1 MEKLNLPPYG
11 QSVSSFDPAEYD
23 RRKVESYNSTQGN
36 LTGYD
41 CQKCKNKGSYAT
53 VKEGGGLSFVE
64 CSCMKIRRCVQK
76 MEASGLR
83 EVIRDYTFE
92 AYQDTESWQTTIKQG
107 AVGYAQQPEG
117 WLLLCGQ
124 SGSGKTHLCTA
135 VCRHLLLA
143 GQEVCYMPWR
153 QDIRNLKG
161 TAKEPGLQAEALEKY
176 QNAPF
181 LYIDDLF
188 KVSRSADGSTMPPV
202 SDINL
207 AFDILNYRYVKRLP
221 TMISTERTPAELVDI
236 DEAIGGRIVEMAETH
251 TYCIANKPG
260 RNYRLRGVVMV

>member
-143 GQEVCYMPWR
+143 GQEVCYMLDAHFTR
-153 QDIRNLKG
+153 ATMVSTGLYVKESQQTAIFHNIFVQRAVLKG
-161 TAKEPGLQAEALEKY
+161 RWKCFVVSTTQSANFTVSLWKNTVPKNSPVAWNSSIDAGSYLPLQRQYCRPLKMNRE
-176 QNAPF
+176 
-181 LYIDDLF
+181 
-188 KVSRSADGSTMPPV
+188 RSV
-202 SDINL
+202 
-207 AFDILNYRYVKRLP
+207 RR
-221 TMISTERTPAELVDI
+221 
-236 DEAIGGRIVEMAETH
+236 
-251 TYCIANKPG
+251 
-260 RNYRLRGVVMV
+260 

>member
-107 AVGYAQQPEG
+107 GCGLCPTAGGMASALRAERQWKNPPLYRCVPPPPFG
-117 WLLLCGQ
+117 WPRSLLHAMAAGHSESERNCQRAGT
-124 SGSGKTHLCTA
+124 SG
-135 VCRHLLLA
+135 
-143 GQEVCYMPWR
+143 
-153 QDIRNLKG
+153 
-161 TAKEPGLQAEALEKY
+161 
-176 QNAPF
+176 
-181 LYIDDLF
+181 
-188 KVSRSADGSTMPPV
+188 
-202 SDINL
+202 
-207 AFDILNYRYVKRLP
+207 
-221 TMISTERTPAELVDI
+221 
-236 DEAIGGRIVEMAETH
+236 
-251 TYCIANKPG
+251 
-260 RNYRLRGVVMV
+260 